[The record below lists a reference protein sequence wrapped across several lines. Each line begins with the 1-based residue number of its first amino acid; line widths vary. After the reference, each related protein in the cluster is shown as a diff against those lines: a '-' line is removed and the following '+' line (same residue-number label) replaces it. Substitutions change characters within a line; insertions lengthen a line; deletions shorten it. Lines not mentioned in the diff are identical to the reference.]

1 MTVPDIPETARPDTE
16 NVEDSLK
23 LLSRLGQAAL
33 DPIIVS
39 DVRGC
44 IAYWNDR
51 CTECFGWAREE
62 VLGKRVHDLLIPNRL
77 VPQHLSSFA
86 KSIAIEDPSP
96 RRYVT
101 HALRRDGTEFMV
113 ELSIIHMTIGSA
125 RLPFCFV
132 RDIDAEKRHE
142 AKLREA
148 DDKLA
153 YLARLNAMATMA
165 SALAHEMSQPLGAAQ
180 NFLSIALMEE
190 DHPAHQALLDCRS
203 ALGEAAQSLTSI
215 RGLVRKGGAVPVV
228 LALEEVL
235 NDVLRVLSAQTHSK
249 VQFEVGACAHL
260 VWADRIH
267 VEQVLTNLLRN
278 ATEALQLRS
287 DGKVAITA
295 EAQGEQ
301 VVLAVDDNGPGIPE
315 ERWPTLFEAFRST
328 KSENMG
334 MGLALSRVLVERCG
348 GRLWIEHKT
357 GSGARFCFTLPRR
370 RTMMAV
376 PLGEAS

>member
-1 MTVPDIPETARPDTE
+1 MPHAARPE
-16 NVEDSLK
+16 AEAVEVSLEF
-23 LLSRLGQAAL
+23 LSRLGQAAL

-39 DVRGC
+39 DARGC

-51 CTECFGWAREE
+51 CTECFGWARED
-62 VLGKRVHDLLIPNRL
+62 VLGKRIHDLLIPKRL
-77 VPQHLSSFA
+77 VPHHLSSFA
-86 KSIAIEDPSP
+86 KSIVIEGPP
-96 RRYVT
+96 PKRYVT

-125 RLPFCFV
+125 RFPFCFV

-165 SALAHEMSQPLGAAQ
+165 SALAHEMAQPLGAAQ
-180 NFLSIALMEE
+180 NFLSIALMER
-190 DHPAHQALLDCRS
+190 DHPAHEALLDCRS
-203 ALGEAAQSLTSI
+203 ALGEAAQSLASI
-215 RGLVRKGGAVPVV
+215 RGLVRKGGAVPDVV
-228 LALEEVL
+228 ALDEVL
-235 NDVLRVLSAQTHSK
+235 NDVLRVLSAQSQSH
-249 VQFEVGACAHL
+249 VRFEMGSCAHL

-278 ATEALQLRS
+278 ATEALQSRT
-287 DGKVAITA
+287 DGQVAVTA
-295 EAQGEQ
+295 ETQGEQ
-301 VVLAVDDNGPGIPE
+301 LVVAVDDNGPGIPE

-348 GRLWIEHKT
+348 GRLWIEHKN
-357 GSGARFCFTLPRR
+357 GSGARFCFTLPRK
-370 RTMMAV
+370 TIMTA
-376 PLGEAS
+376 PAGGTS